1 MIDPVGNVCSGKG
14 IRSLQGRFAV
24 AYVIV
29 GVAVCAAP
37 AHRIAHKF
45 IPVIVGAGVRQV
57 GCRRVKVV
65 FLRDRAPQYVVRV
78 VGFSRVVGA
87 AGAQVVNLHR
97 EVALFFQSAPP
108 FQGVG
113 VIKSVQQA
121 GFLIVAI
128 GEGLPDGVQR
138 NGG

>member
-1 MIDPVGNVCSGKG
+1 M
-14 IRSLQGRFAV
+14 
-24 AYVIV
+24 
-29 GVAVCAAP
+29 
-37 AHRIAHKF
+37 
-45 IPVIVGAGVRQV
+45 RQV

-78 VGFSRVVGA
+78 VGFGRVVGA

-97 EVALFFQSAPP
+97 EVALFLQSAPP

-121 GFLIVAI
+121 VFLIVAI

-138 NGG
+138 NGGKPSGGVIGPCRLQDGGARIIQTVARRPPHSVTAEG